1 MKRSSFAL
9 PFLCFILMSWLA
21 TKWSGETF
29 SGDLA
34 KALYWVGTAPLSC
47 MTLFTIARSVRENET
62 EMQNARKAPG
72 RRYREVAKRPIGRR
86 CFFDFGRAGYS

>member
-1 MKRSSFAL
+1 MKRNAFAL

-34 KALYWVGTAPLSC
+34 KVLYWVGAAPLSSL
-47 MTLFTIARSVRENET
+47 TLFTI
-62 EMQNARKAPG
+62 G
-72 RRYREVAKRPIGRR
+72 RYI
-86 CFFDFGRAGYS
+86 